1 MEIKKD
7 VFWVGVV
14 DWGLREFHGHELST
28 HRGSTYNA
36 YLIKDEKN
44 VLIDTVWTPFE
55 DEFLN
60 KLKKLID
67 PAELDYIVV
76 NHAEVDHAG
85 SLKKIAGLA
94 PQAQI
99 IASERGA
106 ETIPGHYHEDWDIQT
121 VTTGDSLDIGKRQ
134 LTFIEAPMLHWP
146 DSMFTYLDGSN
157 ILFPNDAFGQHY
169 ATGYRFNDKVDQDV
183 LHEEALKYFVNILN
197 PFSPMITRKIEEL
210 QEMNLD
216 IEMIAPSHG
225 VIWRDNPIQIVENYA
240 EWARQKGEEQ
250 AVILYDSMWQAT
262 AKMAKAIGEGMA
274 EAGLDY
280 KIIPAATTDR
290 NDLLVEVFKAKTI
303 VIGSSTINNG
313 VLPTIAPLLA
323 DLKGLKFKNKL
334 GAGFGSYGWSGEGVD
349 LIEEHLE
356 NSGIEKA
363 LDGIKCKWQPTAE
376 DLDRC
381 REFGKALAEKTQEEF
396 SE

>member
-7 VFWVGVV
+7 VHWLGVV

-55 DEFLN
+55 EEFIS
-60 KLKKLID
+60 KLRGLIN
-67 PAELDYIVV
+67 PEELDYIVV

-85 SLKKIAGLA
+85 SLKELVRLA

-99 IASERGA
+99 IASNRGA
-106 ETIPGHYHEDWDIQT
+106 ETIPGHHHEEWDIQT
-121 VTTGDSLDIGKRQ
+121 VSTGDTLDIGKRQ
-134 LTFIEAPMLHWP
+134 LTFVEAPMLHWP
-146 DSMFTYLDGSN
+146 DSMFTYLSDSN

-169 ATGYRFNDKVDQDV
+169 ATGYRFNDEVDEEELQ
-183 LHEEALKYFVNILN
+183 EEALKYYVNILN
-197 PFSPMITRKIEEL
+197 PFSPMVSRKIDEL
-210 QEMNLD
+210 KDMDLD
-216 IEMIAPSHG
+216 IDMIAPSHG
-225 VIWRDNPIQIVENYA
+225 VIWRDNPMQIVEKYA
-240 EWARQKGEEQ
+240 EWAEQKGEQ
-250 AVILYDSMWQAT
+250 SAVILYDSMWQAT

-313 VLPTIAPLLA
+313 VLPTIAPLFS

-334 GAGFGSYGWSGEGVD
+334 GAAFGSYGWSGEGVA
-349 LIEEHLE
+349 LIEEHLQD
-356 NSGIEKA
+356 SGIEKA
-363 LDGIKCKWQPTAE
+363 LEGIKCKWQPDEENLA
-376 DLDRC
+376 DC
-381 REFGKALAEKTQEEF
+381 REFGKNLAEKTT
-396 SE
+396 